1 MIQKKAVKSTLF
13 SKFQKGLKVVIAAEI
28 AAFLGSYCVWLR
40 MNRDQEF
47 RGYINDKFPYLLEGF
62 YKIGE
67 IFDKDSLARLRQID
81 SAAFEVKKSK

>member
-1 MIQKKAVKSTLF
+1 MLSSLEFVQLFKTLF
-13 SKFQKGLKVVIAAEI
+13 FSIFQKVFFPFFQNVNSFHCLFA
-28 AAFLGSYCVWLR
+28 
-40 MNRDQEF
+40 EF
-47 RGYINDKFPYLLEGF
+47 RGYISDKFPYLLEGF